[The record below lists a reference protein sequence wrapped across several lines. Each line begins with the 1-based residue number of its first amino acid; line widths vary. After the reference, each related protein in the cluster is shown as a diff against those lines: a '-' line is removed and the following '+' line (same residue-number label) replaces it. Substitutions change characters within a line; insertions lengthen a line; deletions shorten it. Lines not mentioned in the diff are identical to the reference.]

1 MGRQGGSINNPS
13 SSCDFMQLLEGIQ
26 GAPPSV
32 TLDVQIKRINFKV
45 FLDDLMEKH
54 MFKRIFLFMLTNIL
68 VLVSVSIIL
77 SVLGVNNYLTAQ
89 GINYE
94 SLMIFCLV
102 WGFVGSGISLMLSK
116 FMAKRMM
123 GVQIVDDRGQYGD
136 LVRKVHQLARSAGIE
151 KMPEVGV
158 YQSGEVNA
166 FATGPSKNNA
176 LVAVSTGLL
185 QQMNTDEVEGVLA
198 HEVAHVANGDM
209 VTMALV
215 QGVVNAFVMF
225 FARVVA
231 FALSQMMSG
240 DRDDERPAAGGLAYH
255 LSVIVCEIL
264 FSFLGMF
271 VVAYFSRIREFRADK
286 GGAQF
291 AGKHKMIAA
300 LKRLQQ
306 KIDFVDDSQ
315 DAVKAMKITS
325 KKGLMNFLSTHP
337 SLEDRIAELER
348 SY

>member
-1 MGRQGGSINNPS
+1 M
-13 SSCDFMQLLEGIQ
+13 
-26 GAPPSV
+26 V
-32 TLDVQIKRINFKV
+32 
-45 FLDDLMEKH
+45 
-54 MFKRIFLFMLTNIL
+54 KRIFLFVLTNVL

-77 SVLGVNNYLTAQ
+77 SVLGVGNYLTAS
-89 GINYE
+89 GINYT
-94 SLMIFCLV
+94 SLMVFCLV
-102 WGFVGSGISLMLSK
+102 WGFVGSGISLLLSK

-123 GVQIVDDRGQYGD
+123 GVEIVDDRGQYGE
-136 LVRKVHQLARSAGIE
+136 LVRKVHQMSKQAGIT
-151 KMPEVGV
+151 KMPEVGI
-158 YQSGEVNA
+158 YHSQEVNA

-185 QQMNTDEVEGVLA
+185 QQMNSDEVEGVLA
-198 HEVAHVANGDM
+198 HEIAHVANGDM

-225 FARVVA
+225 FARIAA
-231 FALSQMMSG
+231 FALQNFLNG
-240 DRDDERPAAGGLAYH
+240 DRDDDRPMTQGWAYH
-255 LSVIVCEIL
+255 ISVMVFEVA

-271 VVAYFSRIREFRADK
+271 VVAYVSRIREFRADK
-286 GGAQF
+286 GGAQY
-291 AGKHKMIAA
+291 AGRHKMVAA

-315 DAVKAMKITS
+315 DAMKTLKISS

-337 SLEDRIAELER
+337 SLEDRIAALER

>member
-1 MGRQGGSINNPS
+1 M
-13 SSCDFMQLLEGIQ
+13 
-26 GAPPSV
+26 V
-32 TLDVQIKRINFKV
+32 
-45 FLDDLMEKH
+45 
-54 MFKRIFLFMLTNIL
+54 KRIFLFVLTNIL

-77 SVLGVNNYLTAQ
+77 SVLGVGNYLTSS
-89 GINYE
+89 GIDYTA
-94 SLMIFCLV
+94 LMIFCLV
-102 WGFVGSGISLMLSK
+102 WGFVGSGISLLMSK

-123 GVQIVDDRGQYGD
+123 GVEIVDERGQYAD
-136 LVRKVHQLARSAGIE
+136 LVRKVHQMSKQAGIT

-158 YQSGEVNA
+158 YQSPEVNA
-166 FATGPSKNNA
+166 FATGPTKNKA

-185 QQMNTDEVEGVLA
+185 QQMNSDEVEGVLA

-225 FARVVA
+225 FARIAA
-231 FALSQMMSG
+231 FALQNFLSG
-240 DRDDERPAAGGLAYH
+240 DRDDDRPANSGWAYH
-255 LSVIVCEIL
+255 ISVMVFEIA

-291 AGKHKMIAA
+291 AGRHKMVAA

-315 DAVKAMKITS
+315 DAIKTMKISS

-337 SLEDRIAELER
+337 SLEDRIAALER

>member
-1 MGRQGGSINNPS
+1 
-13 SSCDFMQLLEGIQ
+13 
-26 GAPPSV
+26 
-32 TLDVQIKRINFKV
+32 
-45 FLDDLMEKH
+45 

-68 VLVSVSIIL
+68 VMVSVSIIL
-77 SVLGVNNYLTAQ
+77 SVLGVGNYLTAS
-89 GINYE
+89 GLNYGA
-94 SLMIFCLV
+94 LMVFCLI
-102 WGFVGSGISLMLSK
+102 WGFVGSGISLLMSK
-116 FMAKRMM
+116 FMAKSMM
-123 GVQIVDDRGQYGD
+123 GVQIVDDRGQYSD
-136 LVRKVHQLARSAGIE
+136 LVRKVHLLAKQAGIT
-151 KMPEVGV
+151 KMPEVGI
-158 YQSGEVNA
+158 YNSPEVNA
-166 FATGPSKNNA
+166 FATGPTKNNA

-225 FARVVA
+225 FARIAA
-231 FALSQMMSG
+231 FALQNFLNG
-240 DRDDERPAAGGLAYH
+240 ERDDDRPTNTGWAYH
-255 LSVIVCEIL
+255 ISVMVFEIA

-271 VVAYFSRIREFRADK
+271 VVAYVSRAREFRADK
-286 GGAQF
+286 GGAQY
-291 AGKHKMIAA
+291 AGKQKMIGA

-315 DAVKAMKITS
+315 DAIKTMKISS

-337 SLEDRIAELER
+337 SLEDRIAALER